1 MLIIS
6 ELQGAIMGK
15 FRPIMGKFRPIMGKF
30 RQKRI
35 FLGLLLWGNIFIS
48 HNSFISLSKI
58 KIRSYGKFDYDSTGQ
73 QDYNV
78 SV

>member
-1 MLIIS
+1 LEVLIIS
-6 ELQGAIMGK
+6 ELQGA
-15 FRPIMGKFRPIMGKF
+15 IMGKFRPIMGKF

>member
-6 ELQGAIMGK
+6 ELQGA
-15 FRPIMGKFRPIMGKF
+15 IMGKFRPIMGKF